1 MLTHDFRKDDVLKA
15 EILWA
20 FKFCELIVV
29 LVSYLIHHDTLLQ
42 NATDDIRKHGS
53 YYITKCVDFITKCD
67 SYYKLRRLF
76 QNASVQG
83 THLTSIKP

>member
-53 YYITKCVDFITKCD
+53 YYITKCD